1 MALAGKGPTGNQI
14 LYLLGGTT
22 TASTG
27 DGALFASQ
35 HLNSP
40 VLQMAITTTS
50 TLDSVNL
57 YLRSDV
63 SGTNTNYKAIVT
75 FT

>member
-14 LYLLGGTT
+14 LYMLGGTT

-27 DGALFASQ
+27 DGALFAAQ

-40 VLQMAITTTS
+40 VVQWAITTTS
-50 TLDSVNL
+50 TTDSINL

-63 SGTNTNYKAIVT
+63 SGTVTNYKSIVT
-75 FT
+75 IS